1 MQPNGSHETALGERW
16 LATSE
21 VVWEN
26 VDLDRREIRV
36 RTQRRRVRGE
46 V

>member
-26 VDLDRREIRV
+26 VDLDRRDPRSHPAPA
-36 RTQRRRVRGE
+36 GPW
-46 V
+46 